1 MTLKTLAQRYQEVKN
16 NIYNQPAYSA
26 NGPDRPFLVISP
38 LTTPTVIRTDTRS
51 VPTTSTSRD
60 VERITKF
67 LASSTGQ
74 LFLNTQEQLQKA
86 NTFTRNNQFDRNSI
100 LANVQPFTHAQRF
113 LESKKNTAIL
123 LGGTSGLLQLNTVD
137 TIAARISAL
146 DAVSKA
152 ASGITSVL
160 SGERSIASLG
170 GSIGRSLARGAIVGV
185 GSLVYNKIQNKQYI
199 PQTLGSTRPENKV
212 FGYSGLTAGVGS
224 IVGGILGA
232 QGPVLFD
239 QQPLGERGSVRL
251 GLQTST
257 KNILQNAARTA
268 ATTVAKRALTASIMP
283 KPVKALAN
291 AFIPDTPKSN
301 TADTFVQAVEKF
313 RANFNN
319 KRLGKRGKS
328 KFLEET
334 DSLPVDNKVGTL
346 SDIPQAVSTKT
357 VLSDPFNV
365 INTQEKYE
373 NPYSI
378 LVAPPNDTNT
388 DIINFSFKSAR
399 QGAKPIRFRAFLS
412 NIREAVKPEFN
423 EQKYI
428 GRIERFVTYS
438 GVKRSVNMQFNIVAF
453 SSSDHEAMWTR
464 INYLTSL
471 AFPQEISTSGFFTP
485 PLFYISIGGLYDV
498 QPGYIETL
506 DYEFLDDSTTFDV
519 DTQVPFAIKVTMQIN
534 LLEKQSKFYD
544 SPFYAITEGTFTT
557 NAAAVEPDGNV
568 QSQIIV

>member
-38 LTTPTVIRTDTRS
+38 LTTPTTIRIDTRS
-51 VPTTSTSRD
+51 VPTTSTARD
-60 VERITKF
+60 VERITNF
-67 LASSTGQ
+67 LASSTGR
-74 LFLNTQEQLQKA
+74 LFLDTQEELQKG

-100 LANVQPFTHAQRF
+100 LANVQPFTHAIRF
-113 LESKKNTAIL
+113 KDSKKNNAIL

-137 TIAARISAL
+137 TISARVALL
-146 DAVSKA
+146 DATSKVS
-152 ASGITSVL
+152 SGITSVL
-160 SGERSIASLG
+160 GGERATAALG
-170 GSIGRSLARGAIVGV
+170 ASIGRSLARGAIVGV

-199 PQTLGSTRPENKV
+199 PQTMGSTRPEYKV
-212 FGYSGLTAGVGS
+212 FGYSGLASGFGS
-224 IVGGILGA
+224 LLGGALSA

-239 QQPLGERGSVRL
+239 QQPLGERGSIRL

-257 KNILQNAARTA
+257 KSILQNAARTA
-268 ATTVAKRALTASIMP
+268 VAATARNVIKAAIP
-283 KPVKALAN
+283 KPLQALAN
-291 AFIPDTPKSN
+291 TFVPTVPEPNK
-301 TADTFVQAVEKF
+301 TDTFVQAVEKF
-313 RANFNN
+313 RKNFN
-319 KRLGKRGKS
+319 RGLLAKRGRS
-328 KFLEET
+328 KYLTEV
-334 DSLPVDNKVGTL
+334 DSLPADNEIKTL
-346 SDIPQAVSTKT
+346 TDISQAVSGKT
-357 VLSDPFNV
+357 TLSDPFNV
-365 INTQEKYE
+365 LNTEEKYE
-373 NPYSI
+373 NPYSV
-378 LVAPPNDTNT
+378 LVTPPNDPNT

-399 QGAKPIRFRAFLS
+399 PGAKPIRFRAFLS
-412 NIREAVKPEFN
+412 NIRETVKPEFN

-485 PLFYISIGGLYDV
+485 PLFYISVGGLYDV

-506 DYEFLDDSTTFDV
+506 DYEFLDDSTTFDT
-519 DTQVPFAIKVTMQIN
+519 DTQVPFSIKVNMQMN

-544 SPFYAITEGTFTT
+544 SPFYAITEGTFA
-557 NAAAVEPDGNV
+557 NASAAVDSDANV
-568 QSQIIV
+568 QPQTTV